1 MDPEAFA
8 ALRERI
14 RSALL
19 AEASGVLDAPSR
31 WERRVRVREAVARLL
46 ERDGLI
52 LSPRDASRL
61 VGEIADTIVG
71 LGPLEQLLRDPAV
84 TEVMVNGP
92 ERVYVERD
100 GRIERVPLSL
110 EGDAGVRHLIDRVV
124 APLGLHVDES
134 RPWVDARLP
143 DGSRVHAIIPPL
155 AVSGP
160 TLTIRRFSRLPM
172 SAADLVGRGT
182 IDDGVVTLLRD
193 AVVERRN
200 LLVSGGAGAGK
211 TTLLGVLSGFIPP
224 GERIITIEDAA
235 ELRLAQ
241 EHVVSL
247 ETRPP
252 NIEGRGEVSVRDLVR
267 NALRMRPDRIVV
279 GEVRGP
285 EAFDMLQAMNTGH
298 TGSMSTIHANGARD
312 ALGRLEA
319 MVLMA
324 GTGLPLDAVRE
335 QISSAI
341 HLIVHM
347 VRSPGGSRRVTEVL
361 QVCGMAADELVVAPA
376 FARPGELGGSNGTHL
391 RKPESR

>member
-1 MDPEAFA
+1 MDAEAFA
-8 ALRERI
+8 LLRERI

-19 AEASGVLDAPSR
+19 AESASVLDAPSR

-46 ERDGLI
+46 ERDGLV
-52 LSPRDASRL
+52 LAPRDASRL

-100 GRIERVPLSL
+100 GRIERVSMTL
-110 EGDAGVRHLIDRVV
+110 EGDAAVRHLIDRVV

-160 TLTIRRFSRLPM
+160 TLTIRRFSRRPM
-172 SAADLVGRGT
+172 SGADLIGRGT
-182 IDDGVVTLLRD
+182 LDEGVLTVLRD
-193 AVVERRN
+193 AVIERKN
-200 LLVSGGAGAGK
+200 LLISGGAGAGK
-211 TTLLGVLSGFIPP
+211 TTLLGVLSGFIPT

-279 GEVRGP
+279 GEVRGA

-312 ALGRLEA
+312 ALARLEA

-324 GTGLPLDAVRE
+324 ATGLPLDAVRE
-335 QISSAI
+335 QISCAI

-347 VRSPGGSRRVTEVL
+347 VRSPAGSRRVTEVL
-361 QVCGMAADELVVAPA
+361 QICGLAADELVVAPA
-376 FARPGELGGSNGTHL
+376 LARPGELGGGNGTRL
-391 RKPESR
+391 RRSDDR

>member
-1 MDPEAFA
+1 MDPDAFA

-19 AEASGVLDAPSR
+19 AESSEALEAPSR

-92 ERVYVERD
+92 ERVYVERE
-100 GRIERVPLSL
+100 GHIERVALSL

-160 TLTIRRFSRLPM
+160 TLTIRRFSRRPM
-172 SAADLVGRGT
+172 SAADLLGRGT
-182 IDDGVVTLLRD
+182 IDDGVLTLLRE
-193 AVVERRN
+193 AVSERKN

-279 GEVRGP
+279 GEVRGA

-335 QISSAI
+335 QIS
-341 HLIVHM
+341 
-347 VRSPGGSRRVTEVL
+347 
-361 QVCGMAADELVVAPA
+361 
-376 FARPGELGGSNGTHL
+376 
-391 RKPESR
+391 

>member
-1 MDPEAFA
+1 MDAEAFA
-8 ALRERI
+8 SLRERI

-19 AEASGVLDAPSR
+19 AESASVLDAPSR

-46 ERDGLI
+46 ARDGLI
-52 LSPRDASRL
+52 LAPRDASRL
-61 VGEIADTIVG
+61 VSEIADTIVG

-100 GRIERVPLSL
+100 GRIERVPMTL
-110 EGDAGVRHLIDRVV
+110 EGDAAVRHLIDRVV

-160 TLTIRRFSRLPM
+160 TLTIRRFSRRPM
-172 SAADLVGRGT
+172 TGADLIGRGT
-182 IDDGVVTLLRD
+182 LDDGVLTLLRD
-193 AVVERRN
+193 AVIERKN

-211 TTLLGVLSGFIPP
+211 TTLLGVLSGFIPT

-241 EHVVSL
+241 EHIVSL

-279 GEVRGP
+279 GEVRGA

-298 TGSMSTIHANGARD
+298 NGSMSTIHANGARD
-312 ALGRLEA
+312 ALARLEA

-324 GTGLPLDAVRE
+324 ATGLPLDAVRQ
-335 QISSAI
+335 QISCAI

-347 VRSPGGSRRVTEVL
+347 VRSPAGSRRVTEVL
-361 QVCGMAADELVVAPA
+361 QVCGLAAEELVVAPA
-376 FARPGELGGSNGTHL
+376 LARPGELGGSNGTRL
-391 RKPESR
+391 GQSEDR